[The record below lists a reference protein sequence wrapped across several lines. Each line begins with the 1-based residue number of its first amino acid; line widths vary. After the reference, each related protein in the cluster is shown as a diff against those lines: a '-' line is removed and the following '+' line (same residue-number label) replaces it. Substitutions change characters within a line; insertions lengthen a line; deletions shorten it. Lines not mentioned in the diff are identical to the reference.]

1 MVFSVVYFVFAGV
14 FLIHFVLKH
23 DDSQTVN
30 NLVFVILVLLAC
42 L

>member
-14 FLIHFVLKH
+14 FLIHFVLRH
-23 DDSQTVN
+23 DDSQPVN
-30 NLVFVILVLLAC
+30 NLVFVIVVFVTC